1 MNIKQLRQIHA
12 VRRDDLADQM
22 RSEFG
27 ESEYKL
33 HCEAIECLDR
43 IINNMIEA
51 HRIIAKE
58 IDR

>member
-12 VRRDDLADQM
+12 VKRDSLADQN
-22 RSEFG
+22 RTEFG
-27 ESEYKL
+27 ESEYQF

-51 HRIIAKE
+51 HRILAKE
-58 IDR
+58 IDK